1 MTSPAAAPEPTPQG
15 TGWWSRLR
23 SAAVPVASPAR
34 PLLPVQMCHSAGE
47 TFFAVSLAGSLFFNV
62 SLDAARPRILLYLAL
77 TMAPF
82 AVLAPLIGP
91 FIDRFRGGHRAVL
104 MGALGGRALVALLL
118 SAQLRSLLL
127 YPLAFAI
134 VVLAKVYSVSRNS
147 LVPVLVEEREHLVV
161 VNSRLARDGTAA
173 GAAAAPIGVLI
184 LETAGA
190 GAVLVVGA
198 LSYALGTILALRVPS
213 PHPEVPTSP
222 IVETTEMSGA
232 GIRTATMGMGSLRA
246 TVGFAFFHLGFVLKE
261 AGEPVWFFGLM
272 AVASGVGSFSGTF
285 IAPWMR
291 RRIDEQ
297 LMLTIALAL
306 PGIAGVVAAL
316 RFHRISVLALA
327 AALGLAGSLARR
339 AFDEVIQTEAPHAR
353 RGQAYAGLET
363 RIELG
368 WVAGALLA
376 VISRAPDWVG
386 AAVLAL
392 WLMTVAG
399 ERIAAVVAAARRES
413 GVSLETLPQRLVA
426 TAESLAAVGD
436 HQQAAVLAMA
446 AGDAARSVVGIP
458 GESLFQ
464 ELRSLQ
470 HEAIDDHDEDVAERM
485 IAVARQL
492 ASEHELVI
500 TRRAEG
506 RAAS

>member
-1 MTSPAAAPEPTPQG
+1 MTTPVPVPDPPPPAS
-15 TGWWSRLR
+15 GWWSRLR
-23 SAAVPVASPAR
+23 SAFVPVAGPAR
-34 PLLPVQMCHSAGE
+34 PLLPIQMCHGAGE

-104 MGALGGRALVALLL
+104 MSALGGRALLALAL
-118 SAQLRSLLL
+118 SAQLRGLLL

-161 VNSRLARDGTAA
+161 VNSRLARDGTIA
-173 GAAAAPIGVLI
+173 GAVAAPIAVVV
-184 LETAGA
+184 LETLGA
-190 GAVLVVGA
+190 GAVLVTGA
-198 LSYALGTILALRVPS
+198 AVYGLGTLLALRVPT
-213 PHPEVPTSP
+213 PHSEVPASP
-222 IVETTEMSGA
+222 IVETTEMSGP
-232 GIRTATMGMGSLRA
+232 GIRAATMGMGSLRA

-261 AGEPVWFFGLM
+261 AGEPLWVFGAM
-272 AVASGVGSFSGTF
+272 AVASGAGSLAGTF
-285 IAPWMR
+285 VAPGLR
-291 RRIDEQ
+291 RRVDEQ
-297 LMLTIALAL
+297 LMLTIALAV
-306 PGIAGVVAAL
+306 PGIVAIVAAL
-316 RFHRISVLALA
+316 RFHRVSVVVFA

-339 AFDEVIQTEAPHAR
+339 SFDEVIQTEAPHAR
-353 RGQAYAGLET
+353 RGKAYTGLET

-368 WVAGALLA
+368 WVLGALLA
-376 VISRAPDWVG
+376 VVSRAPDWVG
-386 AAVLAL
+386 AGLAAL

-399 ERIAAVVAAARRES
+399 GRIAEVIAAARREFDS
-413 GVSLETLPQRLVA
+413 GLETLPQRLVA
-426 TAESLAAVGD
+426 TAESLASVGD
-436 HQQAAVLAMA
+436 HQQAAVVALAA
-446 AGDAARSVVGIP
+446 ADAARTAVGVP
-458 GESLFQ
+458 GEVLFQ

-470 HEAIDDHDEDVAERM
+470 REVIDDHDAQVVERM

-492 ASEHELVI
+492 VDEHELVI
-500 TRRAEG
+500 VRRAAG